1 MVNDTV
7 KVGVEALSLSNTL
20 FPFQFKTKHGGILE
34 NTLVLILVQE
44 E

>member
-1 MVNDTV
+1 MINNIVR
-7 KVGVEALSLSNTL
+7 VGVEAFSLPNTP
-20 FPFQFKTKHGGILE
+20 FPFQSKTKHGSILE